1 MALLYIDGFDAADAA
16 LRWVRTG
23 VDADF
28 SYAAATRFGAGKAVT
43 LSSVT
48 FNSAASLLHSITPS
62 VAIYAGAAIKVG
74 LELDSNASNP
84 TANLFG
90 LYSDGGMTGH
100 IYIRRLTLTN
110 AIALYRGD
118 ANSGTIGSP
127 SGTQIAVSAAGVFD
141 ANWHYIEMHA
151 TIHDTTGRVI
161 VKVDGNAV
169 IDFTGDTRNAGTST
183 SIDAIR
189 FRTAIYSNWTPNSP
203 ITIDDLYICDGTGMV
218 NNTFL
223 GDVRVQSLVPT
234 GVGSS
239 TQLTPTGSA
248 NNYANVNEVPY
259 SSATYNASS
268 TVGQRDTYALS
279 DLVGNTTA
287 IFGIQSVAHMQKND
301 AGTANAKIALKSGA
315 SVYYDATQSLGAS
328 TAAYVQLRETDPA
341 TSAAWTVGNANA
353 LEAGMEVA

>member
-1 MALLYIDGFDAADAA
+1 MALLYIDGFDAADAG

-28 SYAAATRFGAGKAVT
+28 TYAASTRFGAGKAVT

-48 FNSAASLLHSITPS
+48 FDRPAALLRSITPS
-62 VAIYAGAAIKVG
+62 TAIYTGAAVKVG
-74 LELDSNASNP
+74 LERDSNASNP
-84 TANLFG
+84 TANIFG

-100 IYIRRLTLTN
+100 IYLRRITLTN

-118 ANSGTIGSP
+118 ANVGTIGSP
-127 SGTQIAVSAAGVFD
+127 GTQIAISSAGVFD
-141 ANWHYIEMHA
+141 DNWHYIEVYA
-151 TIHDTTGRVI
+151 TIHDTTGRVT
-161 VKVDGNAV
+161 VRVDGNVV
-169 IDFTGDTRNAGTST
+169 IDFTGDTRNGGTSMN
-183 SIDAIR
+183 IDAIR
-189 FRTAIYSNWTPNSP
+189 FRTGIYSSWTPNSP
-203 ITIDDLYICDGTGMV
+203 ITIDDLYVCDGTGAV
-218 NNTFL
+218 NNSFL
-223 GDVRVQSLVPT
+223 GDVRVQSLMPS
-234 GVGSS
+234 GAGSS

-259 SSATYNASS
+259 NSATYNASS

-287 IFGIQSVAHMQKND
+287 IFGVQSVAHMQKND
-301 AGTANAKIALKSGA
+301 AGTANAKVVLKSGA